1 MVATTIANQ
10 GATFSIT
17 DIELNVPVVTLST
30 KDNSKL
36 LEQLKSG
43 FKRTINWNKYQEEVS
58 TERVNQ
64 YLDYLIDPSFQGV
77 NRLFVLPFENE
88 AQRTSEKQYYIPI
101 REIKNYNVMVDGQNV
116 FDQSITNNLIT
127 YDNVRQVKEMIL
139 QLVVCRTI
147 IISKNIIR

>member
-17 DIELNVPVVTLST
+17 DTKLNVPVVTLST